1 MSASTTA
8 PSPPAALE
16 SLPGQW
22 AVDAVRELLGA
33 GAGAGADPWIRVAL
47 VAALLAASLAAAWL
61 TDALLTRLVRRWAAR
76 TKSDFDDHLVASL
89 HGPVRNS
96 VVLIGVALATVVAGL
111 PERGQWWLF
120 AILKTLAVLL
130 WLGFGLKLAGL
141 VLGALSARANR
152 YRMVDARTLPL
163 FNNLARIAIAAGAIY
178 FVLLSWE
185 IDVTGWLASAGIIG
199 IAVGFAAKDTL
210 ANFFAGIFISADAPY
225 KVGDFIVLDTGERG
239 QVTQVG
245 IRSTRLLTRD
255 DVEVTI
261 PNAVM
266 GNAKIVNESGGPWA
280 RERLRVPVQ
289 VAYGSDVDRVRATLL
304 AVAEG
309 RAGVSA
315 EPAPRVRFRAFGDS
329 GLSFELLCWIDEPV
343 LRGRVLDD
351 LLTAVY
357 KRFQAEGIEIPFP
370 QRDVWV
376 RALPPPK
383 GEG

>member
-1 MSASTTA
+1 M
-8 PSPPAALE
+8 
-16 SLPGQW
+16 
-22 AVDAVRELLGA
+22 
-33 GAGAGADPWIRVAL
+33 I
-47 VAALLAASLAAAWL
+47 
-61 TDALLTRLVRRWAAR
+61 
-76 TKSDFDDHLVASL
+76 
-89 HGPVRNS
+89 
-96 VVLIGVALATVVAGL
+96 
-111 PERGQWWLF
+111 
-120 AILKTLAVLL
+120 
-130 WLGFGLKLAGL
+130 
-141 VLGALSARANR
+141 
-152 YRMVDARTLPL
+152 DARTLPL
-163 FNNLARIAIAAGAIY
+163 FNNVARIAIVAGAIY
-178 FVLLSWE
+178 FVLLAWD

-210 ANFFAGIFISADAPY
+210 ANFFAGLFISADAPY
-225 KVGDFIVLDTGERG
+225 KAGDFIVLDTGERG
-239 QVTQVG
+239 RVTQVG

-255 DVEVTI
+255 DVEIII

-280 RERLRVPVQ
+280 KERLRVPVQ
-289 VAYGSDVDRVRATLL
+289 VAYGSDVDQVRAALL

-383 GEG
+383 GGNGQERGG